1 MATRLPPGKVV
12 DSRCYNDGSHHQL
25 CAHCLRRRIP
35 PREASPDHV
44 RESYEG
50 LTFAR
55 GPEIESWF
63 GVRDRID
70 PAAEN
75 EWSFLP
81 FMALSDG
88 AHAYDAYL
96 AASHTD
102 TEHELD
108 LLKIS
113 PISLSAKKLQVPD
126 LLLPSLAY
134 HVLVKWTP
142 VSF

>member
-1 MATRLPPGKVV
+1 ML
-12 DSRCYNDGSHHQL
+12 YDGSHHQL
-25 CAHCLRRRIP
+25 CAHRLRRWIP

-44 RESYEG
+44 KESYKG

-63 GVRDRID
+63 GVRDQID

-88 AHAYDAYL
+88 AHAYDAYP
-96 AASHTD
+96 AASNTD

-108 LLKIS
+108 PPKIS
-113 PISLSAKKLQVPD
+113 LTSLSAKKLQVPD